1 MFTLFFV
8 SARSVGRVLC
18 NVHYGYIIDKQHFG
32 ISINGLAR
40 LKSMDDGRIMKGTQ
54 SIMEIIL

>member
-1 MFTLFFV
+1 MSV
-8 SARSVGRVLC
+8 RSVGRVLC
-18 NVHYGYIIDKQHFG
+18 NVHYGYIIDKHHFG